1 MRAPSALDDE
11 RRNVTSIRPGRQRH
25 RGRALV
31 FAALLTVLAVTSQA
45 YAAPSGL
52 DGDIA
57 FESKRAGS
65 WDIFAMNADG
75 SSEHRLSGNRRRA
88 ADSRP
93 AWAPPPNELP
103 LVPSEGTRGE
113 KLTLDFCPNR
123 FWFGLIEATVECD
136 QGAFSVTV
144 PDGATTGPVCFEMP
158 PPIPRLEIPV
168 RVDPN
173 PYSVI
178 DFTVLPDSQASTRGV
193 ECPTGAIVFQSNRTG
208 DYDLWALDS
217 ARYGGVETAV
227 HVLNLPGTNET
238 APAWSPRQDEDTNAR
253 PSPLI
258 AFARRSQ
265 GSQDIWVFD
274 PSRAVSVGTNPSRL
288 TSGAAD
294 DTNPDWS
301 PDGGS
306 IAFERHRGKRTEIWL
321 MDVVVDGE
329 GYRAEGLR
337 NRTADQPP
345 SFDPTWYQYDAGPGN
360 RVYEQITFGGPNGRF
375 GFDLNYIEQDVGVYL
390 PRFQDANGIRARFF
404 HRRGV
409 EASPAYSPM
418 GAAVAFTGKRRGNSD
433 VYLIQVGG
441 AQGSQPS
448 FRSVKRLT
456 KNRADDRN
464 PAWQAMWHQAQ
475 VGYRRPWGRRARFPR
490 RPECRVF
497 QPAAELAAHTCA
509 SPTAYR

>member
-1 MRAPSALDDE
+1 
-11 RRNVTSIRPGRQRH
+11 
-25 RGRALV
+25 
-31 FAALLTVLAVTSQA
+31 VLAVTSQA
-45 YAAPSGL
+45 SAAPSGR
-52 DGDIA
+52 DGKIA
-57 FESKRAGS
+57 FDSRRAGS
-65 WDIFAMNADG
+65 WDVFVMNG
-75 SSEHRLSGNRRRA
+75 KGNKEHRLSGNSRRA

-93 AWAPPPNELP
+93 AWAPPPNEIPFMPVQGDRDEVL
-103 LVPSEGTRGE
+103 LLE
-113 KLTLDFCPNR
+113 FCPNR
-123 FWFGLIEATVECD
+123 VWFGLIEATVVCD
-136 QGAFSVTV
+136 QGVFTVTV
-144 PDGATTGPVCFEMP
+144 PSSATTGRLCIEMP
-158 PPIPRLEIPV
+158 STMARLPIPA

-173 PYSVI
+173 PFSAI
-178 DFTVLPDSQASTRGV
+178 DFTVPGTTVSTRGV
-193 ECPTGAIVFQSNRTG
+193 ECPTGPIVFQSDRTG
-208 DYDLWALDS
+208 DFDLWALDS
-217 ARYGGVETAV
+217 ARNGVEKAV
-227 HVLNLPGTNET
+227 HLLSLPGTNET
-238 APAWSPRQDEDTNAR
+238 APAWSPRQDEDTTAR

-274 PSRAVSVGTNPSRL
+274 PSRDVNVGTNPSRL

-345 SFDPTWYQYDAGPGN
+345 SFDPTWYQYDGHPGTG

-390 PRFQDANGIRARFF
+390 PRFQDAAGIRARFF

-409 EASPAYSPM
+409 EASPAYSPL
-418 GAAVAFTGKRRGNSD
+418 GAALAFTVKRRGNSD
-433 VYLIQVGG
+433 IYLIQVGG
-441 AQGSQPS
+441 SQGSQPS

-456 KNRADDRN
+456 RNRADDRN
-464 PAWQAMWHQAQ
+464 PGWQALWHDAQ

-509 SPTAYR
+509 SPIAYW